1 MKPVRTAS
9 ILFVALLLSIGA
21 GCGGGDDN
29 NASTTSTT
37 STSATTTGGSETGG
51 AKTVDLSE
59 YSIDPSSLNVTKG
72 TKLTVKND
80 GNIAHNLTIE
90 QGSDPKKAS
99 KKLEGTSTFLG
110 GKSEDLTVD
119 LKPGKY
125 AMACTVPGH
134 RELGMVGTIT
144 VK

>member
-1 MKPVRTAS
+1 MKPVRTIS
-9 ILFVALLLSIGA
+9 ILITVLLLFIAA
-21 GCGGGDDN
+21 GCGGGDN
-29 NASTTSTT
+29 KSSNTTSTT
-37 STSATTTGGSETGG
+37 PTSATTTGGSEAGG
-51 AKTVDLSE
+51 AKTVDLNE
-59 YSIDPSSLNVTKG
+59 YSIDPGSLNVAKG
-72 TKLTVKND
+72 TKLTVKNV